1 MMDANLKKVLENDQR
16 RSSVHLDMEIPPEQN
31 QTKDKTVEET
41 IEDND
46 NPPTFAGGRKRGRTG
61 VNCPFMAFYGGR
73 SPDKKRK
80 KDGGS
85 KTKSKMMTFKDL
97 TEDPGYEAETMAL
110 SGIMEHIEDKSI
122 VDLIDK
128 FSPVIR
134 SFPDQIKQDM
144 LDLTAEW
151 SEKKEIFIKAINFM
165 IPDRKGREN
174 NNTQKLKEMCVEGL
188 CELLVR
194 GIENRMPKY
203 CRKCKEHYIVK
214 LEDCPEIRFM

>member
-1 MMDANLKKVLENDQR
+1 MAEANLLEALENNQR
-16 RSSVHLDMEIPPEQN
+16 RSSVHLDMETPPEQN
-31 QTKDKTVEET
+31 QSKDKTVGKA

-46 NPPTFAGGRKRGRTG
+46 YSPTLAGGRKRGRTG

-80 KDGGS
+80 KDNGI
-85 KTKSKMMTFKDL
+85 KTKPKMMTFKDP
-97 TEDPGYEAETMAL
+97 TEDPAYEAETMAL
-110 SGIMEHIEDKSI
+110 SGITENIEDKAI

-165 IPDRKGREN
+165 IPDRK
-174 NNTQKLKEMCVEGL
+174 
-188 CELLVR
+188 
-194 GIENRMPKY
+194 
-203 CRKCKEHYIVK
+203 
-214 LEDCPEIRFM
+214 D